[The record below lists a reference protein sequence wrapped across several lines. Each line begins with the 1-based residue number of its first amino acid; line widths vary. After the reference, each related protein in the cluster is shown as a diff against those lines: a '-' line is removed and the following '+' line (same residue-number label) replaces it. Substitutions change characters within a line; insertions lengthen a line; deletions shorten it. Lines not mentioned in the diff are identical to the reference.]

1 HWGNKSAWRN
11 REANLPSGEKLT
23 FVADSS
29 VLDEKT
35 DQLILGVRYADPK
48 FVVDLVADRTT
59 YSLVQPRN
67 IMDGETVI
75 HSLEV
80 SPQNRSA
87 FSLGLTY
94 IFNQW
99 MEGGIAASVINMEKY
114 TTTLDGVMVEMD
126 AVSTTV
132 GQLRFTFSPAV
143 NTRIALEAQM
153 DLTGAEGRVGADGL
167 EYDVQNKLVLQ
178 WQLVL

>member
-1 HWGNKSAWRN
+1 
-11 REANLPSGEKLT
+11 
-23 FVADSS
+23 
-29 VLDEKT
+29 
-35 DQLILGVRYADPK
+35 
-48 FVVDLVADRTT
+48 
-59 YSLVQPRN
+59 
-67 IMDGETVI
+67 
-75 HSLEV
+75 
-80 SPQNRSA
+80 
-87 FSLGLTY
+87 
-94 IFNQW
+94 
-99 MEGGIAASVINMEKY
+99 
-114 TTTLDGVMVEMD
+114 MVEMD